1 MWASLACLCLIGAC
15 LIKTCPQ
22 RRKCLEQTCQ
32 LIKLWG
38 LAIAEQIIVQS
49 KFWSKFTVFALVSSP
64 SRSPHSHSH
73 HKTWIFKLTSY
84 LFQMNDEIL
93 QLVFGVKGSDILSG
107 CIWNL
112 CHWFSVSQWYTSDW
126 LETFQYS
133 SHQASANEISFDK
146 TTLLTPQVLL

>member
-73 HKTWIFKLTSY
+73 QKTWIYELKSY
-84 LFQMNDEIL
+84 LFQINGENYNLSLVQRGLTYFLVVFEIY
-93 QLVFGVKGSDILSG
+93 VTDFPFPTG
-107 CIWNL
+107 
-112 CHWFSVSQWYTSDW
+112 
-126 LETFQYS
+126 
-133 SHQASANEISFDK
+133 
-146 TTLLTPQVLL
+146 TPQIGLGLSNIAVTKHQQTKSALTKQHC

>member
-64 SRSPHSHSH
+64 SRYPTHTAITKLEYAYFKWMMKVTTCLWCKWVWHTFWLYLKFMSL
-73 HKTWIFKLTSY
+73 IFR
-84 LFQMNDEIL
+84 FP
-93 QLVFGVKGSDILSG
+93 
-107 CIWNL
+107 
-112 CHWFSVSQWYTSDW
+112 SVHLRLLWD
-126 LETFQYS
+126 FQYS

-146 TTLLTPQVLL
+146 TTLLTPQVLK